1 MEDIHNM
8 LKITDTLD
16 SEETTGI
23 LHNNVVN
30 IKALRKSNLP
40 YIFIWIL
47 YYAWVIAFTTW
58 WTASPVTETVFSTGL
73 RSMIHSIN
81 LLSSAVF
88 IFLIRKE
95 WFVITSRV
103 GALLIIAG
111 MILFLLIPKNS
122 FQLISVIAIGIT
134 LGIVNISILIPFVF
148 TLNNTEKFY
157 SVILSNVVINL
168 VMMFQ
173 YRLQSGVSEPHGGE
187 QLLTLILLVI
197 PLSATIFFK
206 KNSITRNEYPAEI
219 HELKPRFYLTL
230 VYTCSIAVLCKGA
243 GKGVLDITA
252 GQHGNSVYQWYYLG
266 GLLGCLI
273 FIAVYAMSGKAVLW
287 LNNILFSSIAMGLLC
302 NAFTAEEPAM
312 AYFFAVFLGIGCTI
326 GMINMYYIL
335 AVVGK
340 KYNSM
345 QYLRL
350 SILFIGIC
358 GGVSGVVIG
367 NLINKINTYRISIIA
382 SVIAAAFMMI
392 FLMLSPFLAQAQ
404 YFEDWSKD
412 SGKMEIG
419 DDMSIFRKYN
429 LSKREAEVC
438 KLLLEGYTL
447 RQVSAI
453 LSIAYSTVNTYCTS
467 TYRKLNINSRTE
479 LIKLFKDYVK

>member
-1 MEDIHNM
+1 MGDMHSM
-8 LKITDTLD
+8 LKLTETLD
-16 SEETTGI
+16 SEETTGRF
-23 LHNNVVN
+23 HNNVVN
-30 IKALRKSNLP
+30 IKAFRKRNIP

-73 RSMIHSIN
+73 RSLIHSIN

-88 IFLIRKE
+88 IFIIRKE

-103 GALLIIAG
+103 GALLIIIG

-122 FQLISVIAIGIT
+122 FQLASVIAIGIT
-134 LGIVNISILIPFVF
+134 LGIVNISILMPFVF

-173 YRLQSGVSEPHGGE
+173 YSSPGSATQLGGGE

-206 KNSITRNEYPAEI
+206 KNSITHDDYPADI
-219 HELKPRFYLTL
+219 HELKPKFYLTL
-230 VYTCSIAVLCKGA
+230 VYTCSVAVLCKGA
-243 GKGVLDITA
+243 GKGVLDIAA
-252 GQHGNSVYQWYYLG
+252 GLHGTLIYQWYYLG
-266 GLLGCLI
+266 GLLGCMI
-273 FIAVYAMSGKAVLW
+273 FIAVYALTEKAVIW

-302 NAFTAEEPAM
+302 NAFTAEVPGM
-312 AYFFAVFLGIGCTI
+312 AYVFAIFLGIGCTI

-358 GGVSGVVIG
+358 GGVSGVMIG
-367 NLINKINTYRISIIA
+367 NLINKINTYQISIIA
-382 SVIAAAFMMI
+382 SVIAAAFMLI

-404 YFEDWSKD
+404 YFEDWTKD
-412 SGKMEIG
+412 SGKMEIE
-419 DDMSIFRKYN
+419 DNLDIFHRYN

-453 LSIAYSTVNTYCTS
+453 LSIAYSTVNTYCTAI
-467 TYRKLNINSRTE
+467 YRKLNINSRTE
-479 LIKLFKDYVK
+479 LIMLFKDYVK